1 MEEPDAIVIQRKQAA
16 IKLAKNLEP
25 FNYKLGVEY
34 DAIYIETLTEDIK
47 QCAREIKKLTKVVAA
62 ADQTVSETYK
72 ADLPLTVTVD
82 GEEERVT
89 KLMRRYS
96 TRIQKMADLIYEVTF
111 MDFEGLQQEEL
122 KDIMEVDEG
131 DDDE

>member
-1 MEEPDAIVIQRKQAA
+1 MEEPDATVIQRQQAA

-25 FNYKLGVEY
+25 FNYKLGEEY
-34 DAIYIETLTEDIK
+34 NAIYIETLTEDIK

-82 GEEERVT
+82 GEDERVT

-96 TRIQKMADLIYEVTF
+96 TRIQKMADLIYEVAF

>member
-47 QCAREIKKLTKVVAA
+47 QCAREIKKLTKVVAV